1 LDGLLSVSEARQRLL
16 DAFQPVEIESIAL
29 TQAADRV
36 LGEEVRAPLD
46 LPPFANSS
54 MDGFALRAADTIS
67 ASKEYPIPFTVIADQ
82 PAGQA
87 SQAVVEPGQAVRIMT
102 GAQIPS
108 GADAV
113 IPVEDTDF
121 HARNPGTV
129 VPKIVHVHRPAR
141 LGEFIRP
148 AGQDVREGETV
159 LEPHHRIRP
168 QDIGFLAMLGV
179 SRVLAYRKPRIACLS
194 TGDELVPPGTPL
206 QPGKIYDSNSVMVS
220 ALIQRYGG
228 DPISLGTAKDRFEEV
243 KALFDRAV
251 DRGVDLILSTA
262 EVSVGAFDYVRNVVE
277 SNGSLEFWRV
287 NMRPGKPF
295 TFGNYRGIHFI
306 GLPGNPVSAFV
317 GFEVF
322 VRPALLKLGGFNR
335 WKIPLQC
342 AILGEPVDSDG
353 RESYL
358 RARVASQDGKA
369 VVYLTGHQG
378 SGNLRSLVQANALL
392 IVPSGVKSLPAGTE
406 VEVWMNDQP
415 LVGAEPDS
423 GE

>member
-1 LDGLLSVSEARQRLL
+1 MLSVSEARERLL
-16 DAFQPVEIESIAL
+16 DAFQAVEIESITL

-36 LGEEVRAPLD
+36 LGEEVRAQLD

-67 ASKEYPIPFTVIADQ
+67 ATKEQPIPLRVVADQ
-82 PAGQA
+82 PAGQPSRSKVGA
-87 SQAVVEPGQAVRIMT
+87 GQAIRIMT
-102 GAQIPS
+102 GAQIHA

-121 HARNPGTV
+121 QARHPGTSL
-129 VPKIVHVHRPAR
+129 PKEVHVYRPVR
-141 LGEFIRP
+141 RGEFIRP
-148 AGQDVREGETV
+148 AGQDVRKGETV
-159 LEPHHRIRP
+159 LEPHHRLRP

-179 SRVLAYRKPRIACLS
+179 SQVSVYRKARIAFLS
-194 TGDELVPPGTPL
+194 TGDELVPLGTPL
-206 QPGKIYDSNSVMVS
+206 QPGKIYDSNSIMVS

-228 DPISLGTAKDRFEEV
+228 DPIGLGTAKDRFDEV
-243 KALFDRAV
+243 KALFDQAV

-262 EVSVGAFDYVRNVVE
+262 GVSVGAFDYVRNVVE
-277 SNGSLEFWRV
+277 SNGNLEFWRV

-295 TFGNYRGIHFI
+295 TFGNYRGVRFI

-322 VRPALLKLGGFNR
+322 VRPALLKLGGYDR

-342 AILGEPVDSDG
+342 AILGETVDSDG

-369 VVYLTGHQG
+369 VVHLTGHQG

-392 IVPSGVKSLPAGTE
+392 IVPSGVKSLPAGSE